1 MSNVKNNLK
10 NLSIFKISVYMVEL
24 KKMVKRYA
32 VDMPHGGY
40 ADRWT
45 CRQVDMP
52 HLILKEF
59 ANF

>member
-1 MSNVKNNLK
+1 
-10 NLSIFKISVYMVEL
+10 MVEL